1 MDSRVV
7 QHMALL
13 MSVNCLR
20 KTVLDDFV
28 AEGKLSEED
37 LQALIEES
45 TDKLYTFLN
54 YLLNKSEDEKQLFL
68 EVMNN
73 SYPSGWKE
81 PEIAAV
87 FEEAVAL
94 QRAKRQGP

>member
-1 MDSRVV
+1 MDAKVV

-13 MSVNCLR
+13 MSVNCVR

-28 AEGKLSEED
+28 ADGKLSQQD
-37 LQALIEES
+37 LQALIHES

-54 YLLNKSEDEKQLFL
+54 YLLNRSEEDKQLFL

-73 SYPSGWKE
+73 SYPSDWKA
-81 PEIAAV
+81 PEIAPV
-87 FEEAVAL
+87 FEEAVAML
-94 QRAKRQGP
+94 KTKRQG